1 MIIAMIRLKPI
12 FLSLVIVLVGLS
24 SVNNIALGKPIDDEG
39 LAAILDQHWADAN
52 EEQIFFRK
60 DPDAFRMNG
69 ALPDMSEEGRSRR
82 QAFNQSMLDSLAK
95 IDKEELSARDQVTFA
110 LFHYEREAEAASY
123 QQLDH
128 LYPLHY
134 YSSWFS
140 YYAGAP
146 NNMSFLSKQDYD
158 NYLVSLAD
166 FPRYNQQFLQN
177 LEQAVAAGHVHYCD
191 SVEGYDA
198 RISKHVV
205 AEPESSI
212 FFVPIA
218 NMPAS
223 INDEDRDRIRAKASE
238 LIMKAVVP
246 EYQKSYKFM
255 TERYL
260 PNCRKEVG
268 VTKLEGGEDYYQYL
282 IKFYT
287 TTDYSADE
295 IYELGLSEVARIR
308 TEMESLIEQTGFKGS
323 FKEFIYYLRND
334 SRFYTDEAEDL
345 LEKASYIARK
355 MAAQLP
361 KWFGL
366 LPRNTFDIKESPEG
380 GAYYVGADGTGL
392 TSGTYYVDTKDLT
405 AQPLYNLEALTF
417 HEAEPGHHFQGS
429 IAQELDVAEFRKT
442 LYHSAFGEGWG
453 LYSEALGKE
462 MGFYQDPYSD
472 FGRLTYEMWRACRL
486 VVDTGMHAKGWS
498 RQKAI
503 DYLADNTALSMP
515 DVIAQIDRYVTWPA
529 QALSYK
535 IGELKIREMRA
546 KAEKTLGDDFNI
558 RDFHDQMLKNGSLP
572 LELLEEL
579 FESWLK
585 EQLSKK

>member
-486 VVDTGMHAKGWS
+486 VVDNGIHAKGWS